1 MKIGKLGYLSFSLLL
16 AGVVACGGDDGGGG
30 GDDDDGTTDDG
41 TTDDGTTDDGT
52 GDDDD
57 GTGVDAGG
65 DGADADPAAC
75 LSAPREVANE
85 KWTHVAAGSEIT
97 YANEPPSS
105 GPHYTVWATWDVH
118 FELARGHYVHN
129 LEHGGI
135 VLVHRPDAPD
145 EVAAAL
151 RAAYDA
157 IPDDPECGHKRAVL
171 AEDPELAM
179 PVAVIAA
186 DWVMTGA
193 CLDEDDQQAILDFVA
208 ERRGLGPEDLCTQG
222 TIQ

>member
-1 MKIGKLGYLSFSLLL
+1 MKIGKLGYLSFSMLL

-30 GDDDDGTTDDG
+30 GDDDGTTDDG

-85 KWTHVAAGSEIT
+85 KWTHVAPGTEIT

-118 FELARGHYVHN
+118 FEVARGHYVHN

-157 IPDDPECGHKRAVL
+157 IPDDPECGHKRAIL
-171 AEDPELAM
+171 AQDPELAM

-186 DWVMTGA
+186 DWVMTGS
-193 CLDEDDQQAILDFVA
+193 CLDEDDQDAILDFAA
-208 ERRGLGPEDLCTQG
+208 ERRGLGPEDICDEG